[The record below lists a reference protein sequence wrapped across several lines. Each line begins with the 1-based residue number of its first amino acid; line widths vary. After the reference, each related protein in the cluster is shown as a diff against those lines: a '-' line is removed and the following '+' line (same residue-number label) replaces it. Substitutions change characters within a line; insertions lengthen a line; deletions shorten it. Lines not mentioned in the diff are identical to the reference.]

1 MSNKGNIMSEPVSM
15 WDAFGVNPNDVD
27 ENPFSVPKNTYNL
40 VISGAEIKTF
50 KDIPYFS
57 IQFDIMDGPH
67 AGKGA
72 SDMHRMIP
80 WTSAER
86 DDYQAMN
93 ARALTSFKKA
103 LLDIGIPEGA
113 LKDFKPAIHGAK
125 LVGIKGTGVIGP
137 QKNRPEYN
145 AISNFSRKQSTSAVP
160 TAAPAPEKPV
170 AAETDAL
177 SDLVGNW

>member
-1 MSNKGNIMSEPVSM
+1 MSESVGTM

-27 ENPFSVPKNTYNL
+27 ENPFSVPKNVYNV
-40 VISGAEIKTF
+40 VISAAEIKTF

-57 IQFDIMDGPH
+57 IQYDITDGTH

-80 WTSAER
+80 WTAAER
-86 DDYQAMN
+86 PEDWQAMN

-113 LKDFKPAIHGAK
+113 LKDFKPAIHGQK
-125 LVGIKGTGVIGP
+125 LVGIKGTATIGP

-145 AISNFSRKQSTSAVP
+145 AISNFSRKQS
-160 TAAPAPEKPV
+160 AAQTPAPVAEKPV
-170 AAETDAL
+170 EAETDV
-177 SDLVGNW
+177 SDLFAGWDK

>member
-1 MSNKGNIMSEPVSM
+1 MTETTGTL

-27 ENPFSVPKNTYNL
+27 ENPFSVPKNAYKV
-40 VISGAEIKTF
+40 VISSAEVKEF
-50 KDIPYFS
+50 KDIPYFV
-57 IQFDIMDGPH
+57 IQFDIADGPH

-80 WTSAER
+80 WTPAER

-103 LLDIGIPEGA
+103 LLDLGMPEGA
-113 LKDFKPAIHGAK
+113 LAQFNPRIHGTK
-125 LVGIKGTGVIGP
+125 LVGIKGTATIGP

-145 AISNFSRKQSTSAVP
+145 AISNFSRGASANSTSHALVE
-160 TAAPAPEKPV
+160 APEKPV
-170 AAETDAL
+170 EEEKDMA
-177 SDLVGNW
+177 DLLGDWSK